1 MSGISYQHVKQ
12 QNKTMTVLKII
23 AIVFVVLLLF
33 AGVAFIGV
41 VAAIMIITSGNRS
54 IVIDAEI
61 KEDKEE
67 KEENDLD
74 HHPEL

>member
-1 MSGISYQHVKQ
+1 
-12 QNKTMTVLKII
+12 MTVLKII

-41 VAAIMIITSGNRS
+41 VAAIMIITSGNKS

-67 KEENDLD
+67 NDLD

>member
-1 MSGISYQHVKQ
+1 MI
-12 QNKTMTVLKII
+12 VLKII
-23 AIVFVVLLLF
+23 AMILLILLLF

-61 KEDKEE
+61 KEDK
-67 KEENDLD
+67 KEQ
-74 HHPEL
+74 

>member
-1 MSGISYQHVKQ
+1 
-12 QNKTMTVLKII
+12 MTVLEII
-23 AIVFVVLLLF
+23 AMILLILLLF

-61 KEDKEE
+61 REDKKDE
-67 KEENDLD
+67 KG
-74 HHPEL
+74 

>member
-1 MSGISYQHVKQ
+1 
-12 QNKTMTVLKII
+12 MTILKIL
-23 AIVFVVLLLF
+23 AIIVLILLLF

-61 KEDKEE
+61 REEDKDE
-67 KEENDLD
+67 KDTD
-74 HHPEL
+74 TD